1 MLCKRG
7 LSRHAV
13 SVCPSRSCIVSKRI
27 TYLQHFFTVG
37 QPHHSS
43 YSIPNSMA
51 IFRWEPPSQGIE
63 CMWGRIKSRNQQL
76 SGLAINNCCTVVCI
90 LDFAAGFLF
99 TAGVGR
105 PSAINALLCTVR
117 DRPSAVSCY
126 TQSQGTWV
134 VCTTARLHI
143 TLKITEQNRIVHT
156 CKSEAEVTNNKK
168 CARGIVL
175 LKLTTDRH
183 KASHG
188 NFATA
193 ELLVSLLLARLH
205 LTKITEF
212 Y

>member
-1 MLCKRG
+1 
-7 LSRHAV
+7 
-13 SVCPSRSCIVSKRI
+13 
-27 TYLQHFFTVG
+27 
-37 QPHHSS
+37 
-43 YSIPNSMA
+43 MA
-51 IFRWEPPSQGIE
+51 IFRWEPPSQGIK
-63 CMWGRIKSRNQQL
+63 CMWGRIKSRNQRL

-126 TQSQGTWV
+126 TQSQTHRGHESCVRQPGST
-134 VCTTARLHI
+134 LL
-143 TLKITEQNRIVHT
+143 LKITEQNRIVHT

>member
-1 MLCKRG
+1 
-7 LSRHAV
+7 
-13 SVCPSRSCIVSKRI
+13 
-27 TYLQHFFTVG
+27 
-37 QPHHSS
+37 
-43 YSIPNSMA
+43 MA

-134 VCTTARLHI
+134 VCTTASSTLL
-143 TLKITEQNRIVHT
+143 LKITEQNRIVHT